1 MSENSPRLDRLD
13 VKILKVLQ
21 KEGRITNLD
30 LAEKVG
36 LSPAPCLRRVRAL
49 EESGVISRYVA
60 LLDPAK
66 IGLILEI
73 AVDVRLKAQTRELME
88 SFERRIVELPQVI
101 ECSLVAGE
109 WDYALR
115 VLMPNLDAY
124 QSFQLDCLM
133 KGDSEIAAMRSTII
147 MRRIK
152 RTTCLHVEAPRG

>member
-1 MSENSPRLDRLD
+1 LD

-21 KEGRITNLD
+21 EDGRITNLD

-49 EESGVISRYVA
+49 EESGVIDRYVA

-66 IGLILEI
+66 IGLVLEI
-73 AVDVRLKAQTRELME
+73 AVDVRLKAQTRELLE
-88 SFERRIVELPQVI
+88 SFERRIVGLPQIV

-115 VLMPNLDAY
+115 VLMPNLEAY

-133 KGDSEIAAMRSTII
+133 KGDSEIAAMRSTLI
-147 MRRIK
+147 MRKIK
-152 RTTCLHVEAPRG
+152 RVTSFHIDAPMG